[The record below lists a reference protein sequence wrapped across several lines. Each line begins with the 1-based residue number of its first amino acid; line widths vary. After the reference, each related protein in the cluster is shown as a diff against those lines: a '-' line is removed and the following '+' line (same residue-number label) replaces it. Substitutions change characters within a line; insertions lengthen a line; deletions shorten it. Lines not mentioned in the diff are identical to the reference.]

1 MKTYINPTR
10 KEWDDLCRR
19 PSLDIIS
26 MLDIVR
32 PIMDDVAERG
42 DEALFDYEK
51 KFDKVD
57 LVQLRVTED
66 EFATAINEVP
76 ADMKLAIR
84 RAYDQIKSFHAA
96 QRFAGVC
103 VETAPGV
110 ICEQKAVPISKVGLY
125 IPGGSAPLFSTVLML
140 GVPARIAGCEEVVLC
155 TPPRRDGTVNPI
167 ILFTAQLCGI
177 SLVCKVGGSQAIAAM
192 AKGTESVP
200 KVDKIF
206 GPGNQFVMATK
217 QLAALMGTAIDMP
230 AGPSE
235 VEVIADESAR
245 VDFVAADLLSQA
257 EHGADSQVMLVTTS
271 ERIATEVA
279 QEVDRQLA
287 LLPRKEIAEKSL
299 VFSKIIV
306 LDNKEEVIEFTN
318 TYAPEHLIIATNEP
332 RVIGAQI
339 THAGSVFLGHFS
351 CESAGDYASGTNHTL
366 PTMGYARSYGG
377 LCLDSFIRKMTYQE
391 LSAEGIRSIGQTV
404 ALMAKGE
411 ELDAHRKAMTI
422 RMKACGINESSE
434 VHESC
439 QPCGAHEQLSKLN
452 LNDSAQSDSTE
463 SDLILR
469 NSTDSQCDKVK
480 EIAALVRPNVLKMKP
495 YSCARD
501 EYSGKEASVFLDANE
516 SPYNQPLNRYPDPL
530 QLELKEQIVSLGE
543 FAQLQ
548 GVQSENIFLGNGS
561 DEAIDLI
568 FRVFCRPNL
577 DNVVA
582 IEPTYGMY
590 SVCAATN
597 EVEYRTVP
605 LNDDFSF
612 TANDVMAATDEQ
624 TKVIFLCSPNNP
636 TGNLLSERC
645 ITSLLESFRGVVVV
659 DEAYIDFAPGKSVCK
674 LIADYPR
681 LIVLRTFSKAWA
693 SAGIRLGMALSSAEI
708 IGYFNK
714 VKYPYNVNR
723 LTQKQAMDML
733 RRKDEIAVWVKE
745 ILKERERM
753 STGLAALPI
762 CKKVYP
768 SDANFILIKVENATS
783 TYNELANRGIIVRN
797 RTSVALCENC
807 LRITIGT
814 AEENNRLLEALKSI

>member
-1 MKTYINPTR
+1 MKTYIYPTR
-10 KEWDDLCRR
+10 NEWDGLCQR
-19 PSLDIIS
+19 PSLDIVS

-32 PIMDDVAERG
+32 PIMDDVAKRG
-42 DEALFDYEK
+42 DAALFDYEK

-57 LVQLRVTED
+57 LTQLRVTEE
-66 EFATAINEVP
+66 EFSKAVNEVS
-76 ADMKLAIR
+76 ADMKAAIR
-84 RAYDQIKSFHAA
+84 QAYQQIESFHAA
-96 QRFAGVC
+96 QRFQGIQ

-155 TPPRRDGTVNPI
+155 TPPRKDGSVNPI

-177 SLVCKVGGSQAIAAM
+177 ELVYKVGGSQAIAAM
-192 AKGTESVP
+192 ARGTESVP

-245 VDFVAADLLSQA
+245 IEFVAADLLSQA

-271 ERIATEVA
+271 ERIAQEA
-279 QEVDRQLA
+279 AEEVDRQLA
-287 LLPRKEIAEKSL
+287 SLPRKEIAQKSL
-299 VFSKIIV
+299 ASSKIIV
-306 LDNKEEVIEFTN
+306 LNDWNEVVEFTN
-318 TYAPEHLIIATNEP
+318 AYAPEHLIIATDQP
-332 RVIGAQI
+332 RLIGSQI

-391 LSAEGIRSIGQTV
+391 LSEEGIRSIGKAV
-404 ALMAKGE
+404 ERMAEGE
-411 ELDAHRKAMTI
+411 ELDAHRRAMTLRI
-422 RMKACGINESSE
+422 QACEGREGLESVSFE
-434 VHESC
+434 NKSTAVPTDTLSGE
-439 QPCGAHEQLSKLN
+439 EQVAN
-452 LNDSAQSDSTE
+452 
-463 SDLILR
+463 
-469 NSTDSQCDKVK
+469 
-480 EIAALVRPNVLKMKP
+480 EIASLVRPNVLKMKA

-516 SPYNQPLNRYPDPL
+516 SPYNAPLNRYPDP
-530 QLELKEQIVSLGE
+530 QQQVLKQRIVELGE
-543 FAQLQ
+543 AAQLQ
-548 GVQSENIFLGNGS
+548 DVQAENIFLGNGS

-568 FRVFCRPNL
+568 FRVFCRPNI

-590 SVCAATN
+590 SVCAAMN
-597 EVEYRTVP
+597 EVEYRTVS
-605 LNDDFSF
+605 LREDFSF
-612 TANDVMAATDEQ
+612 TANDVLEATDEY

-636 TGNLLSERC
+636 TGNLLSVNY
-645 ITSLLESFRGVVVV
+645 IAKLLRTFPGILVV
-659 DEAYIDFAPGKSVCK
+659 DEAYIDFAPGRSVCR
-674 LIADYPR
+674 LLRQNPR

-693 SAGIRLGMALSSAEI
+693 SAGIRLGLAISSKEVLS
-708 IGYFNK
+708 YFNK
-714 VKYPYNVNR
+714 VKYPYNVNL
-723 LTQKQAMDML
+723 LTQKQAMAML
-733 RRKDEIAVWVKE
+733 DRKQEIGEWVQLTLE
-745 ILKERERM
+745 ERDRM
-753 STGLAALPI
+753 SHELAKLPF
-762 CKKVYP
+762 CLTVYP
-768 SDANFILIKVENATS
+768 SHANFILVKVKDAVRC
-783 TYNELANRGIIVRN
+783 YNELANQGIIVRN
-797 RTSVALCENC
+797 RSNVSLCHNC

-814 AEENNRLLEALKSI
+814 PAENNQLLEAMKKME